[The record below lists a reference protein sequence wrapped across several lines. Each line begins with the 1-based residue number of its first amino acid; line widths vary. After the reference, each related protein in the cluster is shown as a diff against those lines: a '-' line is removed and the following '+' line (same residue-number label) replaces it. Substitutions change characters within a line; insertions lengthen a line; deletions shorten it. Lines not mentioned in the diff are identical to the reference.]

1 MRPGWDLQRIQTL
14 LRYFILPG
22 KIKWS
27 KKENN
32 NVNKLQGS
40 IKDKTKQKDN
50 SIKTKHILA
59 ILTNVSRTN
68 TH

>member
-1 MRPGWDLQRIQTL
+1 MRPGELQRIQTL
-14 LRYFILPG
+14 LHYFILPG
-22 KIKWS
+22 KIKLL

-59 ILTNVSRTN
+59 ILTNLSK
-68 TH
+68 